1 MREGRGV
8 PQLDSEFAVVQVAES
23 GRPIRKSQVHLPHG
37 ARCGGAARPG
47 SLLEHRHIKA
57 LLRND
62 RRKSPDLDA
71 AKKRADT
78 QKEKEQKKVLACT

>member
-1 MREGRGV
+1 MLVLTYKNRSLEDILSGCMKTW
-8 PQLDSEFAVVQVAES
+8 PDEVAC
-23 GRPIRKSQVHLPHG
+23 
-37 ARCGGAARPG
+37 CGGAARPG

-71 AKKRADT
+71 AKKVAN
-78 QKEKEQKKVLACT
+78 KEEQ